1 MNRCHIKTKIFR
13 KQISGLPDHF
23 GVRAAV
29 CKPVIFFQFKPTHIN
44 PGFFN
49 QAFKRKWTGIPERE
63 TAILRVLETRG
74 GCLPTTI
81 VCAAQRRSGR
91 RRWENWILPARNGG
105 RTYTALSLS
114 GSQALTPS
122 THLESGELHSL
133 GGAIAPTARPSICM
147 KRSGPIDAGAR
158 LGVIDLLSDRS
169 RPPRKD

>member
-74 GCLPTTI
+74 GVL
-81 VCAAQRRSGR
+81 ADNHRLRRSKKEREAEVGKLDLAR
-91 RRWENWILPARNGG
+91 KERWPDLYCAE
-105 RTYTALSLS
+105 
-114 GSQALTPS
+114 SQRL
-122 THLESGELHSL
+122 
-133 GGAIAPTARPSICM
+133 
-147 KRSGPIDAGAR
+147 AGADS
-158 LGVIDLLSDRS
+158 VDA
-169 RPPRKD
+169 P